1 MRIYLLAIPLIAA
14 VGTLVYLTL
23 REMAR
28 AWLHHRLRMLLL
40 EWAEKKPGFSISSDE
55 LRELLEEMPAPSIQ
69 PPKTDLAMTGLYL
82 AMIGLFFVIVYAFIG
97 KSQWAVGAYFG
108 GVACVVLGF
117 IMTTIGF
124 ILRFLRKPPL

>member
-1 MRIYLLAIPLIAA
+1 MRIYLLAIPLVAA
-14 VGTLVYLTL
+14 VATLVYLTL

-40 EWAEKKPGFSISSDE
+40 EWAEKKPGFSISYEE
-55 LRELLEEMPAPSIQ
+55 LSELLEEIPAPSIQ
-69 PPKTDLAMTGLYL
+69 TPKTDITVTGLYL
-82 AMIGLFFVIVYAFIG
+82 AMIGLFFVVVYALIG

-108 GVACVVLGF
+108 GVACVVIGF
-117 IMTTIGF
+117 ILTTVGF

>member
-1 MRIYLLAIPLIAA
+1 MKIYLLAVPLIAA
-14 VGTLVYLTL
+14 VGTLFYLIF

-40 EWAEKKPGFSISSDE
+40 EWVEKKPGFSMSYEE

-69 PPKTDLAMTGLYL
+69 TPKTDLTATGLYL
-82 AMIGLFFVIVYAFIG
+82 ALIGLVFVIAYALIG

-117 IMTTIGF
+117 ILTTIGI

>member
-1 MRIYLLAIPLIAA
+1 MRISLLAIPLIAA

-28 AWLHHRLRMLLL
+28 AWLQHRLRMLLL
-40 EWAEKKPGFSISSDE
+40 EWVERKPELSISNEE
-55 LRELLEEMPAPSIQ
+55 LRELLEEIPGPSIES
-69 PPKTDLAMTGLYL
+69 PKTDLVITGLYL
-82 AMIGLFFVIVYAFIG
+82 ALIGLIFVIVYALIG

-117 IMTTIGF
+117 LLTTVGF
-124 ILRFLRKPPL
+124 ILRFLRRPPL